1 MIISFTI
8 KTEVAIQIA
17 DKLSELHKI
26 PQVPVDPEDPSKGT
40 KPQYT
45 KEQWVKR
52 LIKQYII
59 REYNRQVTRED
70 REKTVEGLLKAEDIF
85 E

>member
-1 MIISFTI
+1 MQIVFNI

-17 DKLSELHKI
+17 DKLAELHKI

-59 REYNRQVTRED
+59 SQYNRQIMAEERDKV
-70 REKTVEGLLKAEDIF
+70 VEGLLKEEDIF